1 MGLIKIFSGSE
12 TLALDLQSKIEAAE
26 IKTVV
31 KNNIQTTKVA
41 GSRANQVVEIFIKE
55 IDFGKVHPIIED
67 FRMRIA

>member
-1 MGLIKIFSGSE
+1 MGLIKIFSGNE

>member
-1 MGLIKIFSGSE
+1 MGLIKIFSGNE
-12 TLALDLQSKIEAAE
+12 TLALDLQSKIEVAE

-55 IDFGKVHPIIED
+55 IDFGKAHPIIED

>member
-1 MGLIKIFSGSE
+1 MGLIKIFSGNK

-31 KNNIQTTKVA
+31 KDNIQTTKVA